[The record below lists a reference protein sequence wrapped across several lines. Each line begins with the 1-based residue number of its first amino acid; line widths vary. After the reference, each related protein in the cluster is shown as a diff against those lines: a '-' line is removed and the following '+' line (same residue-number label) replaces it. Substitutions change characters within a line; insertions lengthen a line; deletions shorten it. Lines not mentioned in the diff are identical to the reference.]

1 MASTLNHTVTYPFS
15 TTRYWEI
22 ITNEQYWRDLLQI
35 INSSHGELVSFA
47 LDGDTVTVEM
57 KQGIPEDKLPSMIT
71 KVRPGDLEIPRRNEF
86 TRNGDTISG
95 TMTASVTGAP
105 ATVEAT
111 VSVTGDPAAMQYS
124 GSANVS
130 IPFVGGK
137 IEKAVI
143 DELTKLL
150 DAEHDETV
158 TWKKAGH

>member
-1 MASTLNHTVTYPFS
+1 
-15 TTRYWEI
+15 
-22 ITNEQYWRDLLQI
+22 
-35 INSSHGELVSFA
+35 
-47 LDGDTVTVEM
+47 
-57 KQGIPEDKLPSMIT
+57 
-71 KVRPGDLEIPRRNEF
+71 
-86 TRNGDTISG
+86 
-95 TMTASVTGAP
+95 MTASVTGAP

-158 TWKKAGH
+158 TWEKAGH